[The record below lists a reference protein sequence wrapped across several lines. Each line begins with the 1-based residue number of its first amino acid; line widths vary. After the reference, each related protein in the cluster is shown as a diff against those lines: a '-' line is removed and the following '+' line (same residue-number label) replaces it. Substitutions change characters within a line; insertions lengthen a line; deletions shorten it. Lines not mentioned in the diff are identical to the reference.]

1 MSPTYW
7 FFLSLAR
14 GSARTCFSLEVHGR
28 EHLEPLRG
36 QGCLLAMNHQSNLDP
51 PVAAL
56 CCPWPIHF
64 LAKKTLMDWPV
75 LGRFFPDLNVIPIDQ
90 ERPDV
95 AALRAVIRLVR
106 ERQPAIVFPEGSRP
120 LDGHLQPAQPGLGLI
135 VAKTL
140 APVVPMRIV
149 GAYEAMPRGT
159 GGGRIRCV
167 PIRVRIGPAL
177 RWEKGSLEERG
188 DGRDL
193 YQSISEEVM
202 AAIARI
208 EV

>member
-7 FFLSLAR
+7 FFLNFAR
-14 GSARTCFSLEVHGR
+14 IIARTCFSLEVHGR
-28 EHLEPLRG
+28 EHLETLRG

-56 CCPWPIHF
+56 TCPWPIHF
-64 LAKKTLMDWPV
+64 LAKKTLMNWPV
-75 LGRFFPDLNVIPIDQ
+75 MGRFFPRLNVIPIDQ
-90 ERPDV
+90 ERPDMS
-95 AALRAVIRLVR
+95 ALRAVIRLVKN
-106 ERQPAIVFPEGSRP
+106 RQTAVVFPEGSRT
-120 LDGHLQPAQPGLGLI
+120 LDGRLQPAQPGLGLI

-140 APVVPMRIV
+140 APVVPVRIT
-149 GAYEAMPRGT
+149 GAYEAMPAGA
-159 GGGRIRCV
+159 GSGDIRCV

-177 RWEKGSLEERG
+177 RWDQAALAGRG
-188 DGRDL
+188 EGRDL
-193 YQSISEEVM
+193 YQGLSEEVM